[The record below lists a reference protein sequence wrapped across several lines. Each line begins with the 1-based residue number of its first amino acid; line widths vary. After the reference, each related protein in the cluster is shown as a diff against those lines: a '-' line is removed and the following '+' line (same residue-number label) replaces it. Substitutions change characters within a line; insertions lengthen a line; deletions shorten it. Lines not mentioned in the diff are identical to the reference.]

1 MVKLDLKNPKNVS
14 KIEKP
19 KNFRLKINLKKWPD
33 SMLYWTMQ
41 VEIMIFFVKSDFW
54 IFWSMLNVDF
64 SRENGRFARFLNK
77 GNVLSGLRRGA
88 T

>member
-1 MVKLDLKNPKNVS
+1 MT
-14 KIEKP
+14 
-19 KNFRLKINLKKWPD
+19 W
-33 SMLYWTMQ
+33 LYI
-41 VEIMIFFVKSDFW
+41 VLNYASGNNDIFFVKSDFW

-64 SRENGRFARFLNK
+64 SRENDRFARFLNK